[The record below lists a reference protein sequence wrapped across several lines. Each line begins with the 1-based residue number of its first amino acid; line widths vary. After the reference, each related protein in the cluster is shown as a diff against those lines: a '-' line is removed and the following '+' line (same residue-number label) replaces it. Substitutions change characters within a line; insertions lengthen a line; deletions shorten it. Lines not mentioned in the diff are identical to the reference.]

1 MEIVKLRLVVFASF
15 MTALMAVGA
24 YIHVPIGPVPIVL
37 TNLFVLLSGLLLGSW
52 WALASTSLY
61 VLLGAIGLPV
71 FYGAKGG
78 MAHLLGPTGGY
89 LAGFII
95 SSFFTGLISE
105 KFRYDIK
112 GDILA
117 VIFGSI
123 IIYCLG
129 LPWLKLITKMS
140 WTKIFILGMIPFL
153 PGDAIKAILAIILA
167 RSVRPILLKQAKSFQ
182 IL

>member
-1 MEIVKLRLVVFASF
+1 MPILKLRLIVLASF

-37 TNLFVLLSGLLLGSW
+37 TNLFVLLSGLLLGSL

-78 MAHLLGPTGGY
+78 MAHILGPTGGY
-89 LAGFII
+89 LGGFII
-95 SSFFTGLISE
+95 ASFFTGLISE
-105 KFRYDIK
+105 KSRNSIR
-112 GDILA
+112 GDIIA
-117 VIFGSI
+117 VIVGSI
-123 IIYCLG
+123 LIYCLG

-140 WTKIFILGMIPFL
+140 WTKIFMLGMIPFL
-153 PGDAIKAILAIILA
+153 PGDTIKAILAIILV
-167 RSVRPILLKQAKSFQ
+167 RSVRPILSRQAKSFQ
-182 IL
+182 